1 MAKTVKQKVNAKNA
15 LKPVK
20 EINDFALKRNL
31 GNNLDLDFLKR
42 AFKKTHD

>member
-20 EINDFALKRNL
+20 EINDFALKPPFDGRMIL
-31 GNNLDLDFLKR
+31 GFLSRKI
-42 AFKKTHD
+42 FQYK

>member
-20 EINDFALKRNL
+20 EINDFALKPPF
-31 GNNLDLDFLKR
+31 DDE
-42 AFKKTHD
+42 